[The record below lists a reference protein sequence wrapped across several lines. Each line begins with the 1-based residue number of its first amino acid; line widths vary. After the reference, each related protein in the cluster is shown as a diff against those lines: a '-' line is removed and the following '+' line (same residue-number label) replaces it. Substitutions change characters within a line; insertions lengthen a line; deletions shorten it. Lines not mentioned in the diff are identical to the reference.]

1 MISGV
6 FDFLSNVIFQ
16 TCYVGSDGNF
26 PKPLDKKTES
36 ELLDKVAKGDIEA
49 RDKLIKHN
57 MRLVIHVVKK
67 YNNYYDTDELI
78 SVGSLG
84 LIKAVK
90 TYSKGKGTGLATYA
104 ARCIENEI
112 LMTLRA
118 SKKRIQDRSLY
129 EPLSYDKDGNEIS
142 FIDII
147 ATDEEGVFQQ
157 VENEIMAEKLLDI
170 MKKILVKREFDIVKL
185 RYGLQNSAV
194 YTQIEIANMMNI
206 SRSYVSRIEK
216 KALQKIKD
224 YLIDNQLII
233 R

>member
-6 FDFLSNVIFQ
+6 FDFLSNIIFQ
-16 TCYVGSDGNF
+16 TCYVGTDGNF
-26 PKPLDKKTES
+26 PKPLDKQTES
-36 ELLDKVAKGDIEA
+36 DLLDKIAKGDNEA
-49 RDKLIKHN
+49 RDKLVKHN

-90 TYSKGKGTGLATYA
+90 TYSKEKGTGLATYA

-147 ATDEEGVFQQ
+147 STEEDGVFKQ
-157 VENEIMAEKLLDI
+157 VENDIMAEKLLNI
-170 MKKILVKREFDIVKL
+170 MKDILAEREYQILKL
-185 RYGLQNSAV
+185 RYGLQNSAS
-194 YTQIEIANMMNI
+194 YTQIEIAEMLKI

-216 KALQKIKD
+216 KALQRIKD
-224 YLIDNQLII
+224 YLTQNNLII

>member
-26 PKPLDKKTES
+26 PKPLDKQTES
-36 ELLDKVAKGDIEA
+36 ELLDKIAEGDIDA
-49 RDKLIKHN
+49 RDKLI

-129 EPLSYDKDGNEIS
+129 EPLSFDKDGNEIS

-147 ATDEEGVFQQ
+147 ATDEESVYGQ

-170 MKKILVKREFDIVKL
+170 MKKILTDREYEIIQL

-194 YTQIEIANMMNI
+194 YTQIEIATKMQI

-216 KALQKIKD
+216 KALQKMKD
-224 YLIDNQLII
+224 YLIENNLII
-233 R
+233 K

>member
-6 FDFLSNVIFQ
+6 FEFLSNVIFQ
-16 TCYVGSDGNF
+16 TCYIGSGGNF
-26 PKPLDKKTES
+26 PKPLDKKSEA
-36 ELLDKVAKGDIEA
+36 ELLDKIAEGDIEA

-90 TYSKGKGTGLATYA
+90 TYSKDKGTGFATYA

-112 LMTLRA
+112 LMTLRS
-118 SKKRIQDRSLY
+118 SKKRLQDKSLY
-129 EPLSYDKDGNEIS
+129 EPLSFDKEGNEIS

-147 ATDEEGVFQQ
+147 ATDEEGVYKQ
-157 VENEIMAEKLLDI
+157 VENEIMAEKLLAI
-170 MKKILVKREFDIVKL
+170 MKKVLTAREYEIIKL
-185 RYGLQNSAV
+185 RYGLQNSPN
-194 YTQIEIANMMNI
+194 YTQMEIAKMLNI

-224 YLIDNQLII
+224 YLIENSLII
-233 R
+233 N

>member
-26 PKPLDKKTES
+26 PKPLDKQTES
-36 ELLDKVAKGDIEA
+36 ELLDKIAEGDIDA

-112 LMTLRA
+112 LMHLR
-118 SKKRIQDRSLY
+118 KVVKTRNELSLD
-129 EPLSYDKDGNEIS
+129 EPLNVDWEGNVLLLSDVLGTERDVIYKD
-142 FIDII
+142 
-147 ATDEEGVFQQ
+147 
-157 VENEIMAEKLLDI
+157 VENDVEREILIASFNKLPP
-170 MKKILVKREFDIVKL
+170 RERQIVKL
-185 RYGLQNSAV
+185 RFGILGSPKK
-194 YTQIEIANMMNI
+194 TQKEIADMFGISQSYI
-206 SRSYVSRIEK
+206 SRLEK
-216 KALQKIKD
+216 KVMKKLKKEMSKMV
-224 YLIDNQLII
+224 
-233 R
+233 

>member
-16 TCYVGSDGNF
+16 TCYIGSDGNF
-26 PKPLDKKTES
+26 PKPLDKQTES
-36 ELLDKVAKGDIEA
+36 ELLDKIAEGDIDA

-129 EPLSYDKDGNEIS
+129 EPLSFDKDGNEIS

-147 ATDEEGVFQQ
+147 ATDEESVYGQ

-170 MKKILVKREFDIVKL
+170 MKKILTDREYEIIQF

-194 YTQIEIANMMNI
+194 YTQIEIATKMQI

-216 KALQKIKD
+216 KALQKMKD
-224 YLIDNQLII
+224 YLIENNLII
-233 R
+233 K

>member
-1 MISGV
+1 
-6 FDFLSNVIFQ
+6 
-16 TCYVGSDGNF
+16 
-26 PKPLDKKTES
+26 
-36 ELLDKVAKGDIEA
+36 
-49 RDKLIKHN
+49 

-170 MKKILVKREFDIVKL
+170 MKKILIPREFDIVKM
-185 RYGLQNSAV
+185 RFGLQNSAV

>member
-16 TCYVGSDGNF
+16 TCYVGADGNF
-26 PKPLDKKTES
+26 PKPLDKQTES
-36 ELLDKVAKGDIEA
+36 ELLDKIAEGDIEA

-112 LMTLRA
+112 LMTLRS

-129 EPLSYDKDGNEIS
+129 EPLSFDKDGNEIT

-147 ATDEEGVFQQ
+147 STEEDGVFKQ
-157 VENEIMAEKLLDI
+157 VENDIMSEKLHEIMTKVLDTREYE
-170 MKKILVKREFDIVKL
+170 ILRL
-185 RYGLQNSAV
+185 RYGLQNSAS
-194 YTQIEIANMMNI
+194 YTQIEIATMLKI

-216 KALQKIKD
+216 KALQKIKA
-224 YLIDNQLII
+224 YLLENNLII

>member
-26 PKPLDKKTES
+26 PKPLDKNTES
-36 ELLDKVAKGDIEA
+36 ELLDKVACGDIEA

-129 EPLSYDKDGNEIS
+129 EPLSFDKDGNEIS
-142 FIDII
+142 LQEVIKDDTIDIPDYLHI
-147 ATDEEGVFQQ
+147 KENVGLLKKYFNVLTTREQEILIKRFGLLNEDEQ
-157 VENEIMAEKLLDI
+157 
-170 MKKILVKREFDIVKL
+170 
-185 RYGLQNSAV
+185 
-194 YTQIEIANMMNI
+194 TQKEIAKQLHI

-216 KALQKIKD
+216 RALAKVLREFIKNNKS
-224 YLIDNQLII
+224 L
-233 R
+233 

>member
-26 PKPLDKKTES
+26 PKPLDKQTES
-36 ELLDKVAKGDIEA
+36 ELLDKIAEGDIDA

-67 YNNYYDTDELI
+67 YNYYDTDELI

-129 EPLSYDKDGNEIS
+129 EPLSFDKDGNEIS

-147 ATDEEGVFQQ
+147 ATDEESVYGQ

-170 MKKILVKREFDIVKL
+170 MKKILTDREYEIIQL

-194 YTQIEIANMMNI
+194 YTQIEIATKMQI

-216 KALQKIKD
+216 KALQKMKD
-224 YLIDNQLII
+224 YLIENNLII
-233 R
+233 K

>member
-1 MISGV
+1 MIAGV

-36 ELLDKVAKGDIEA
+36 ELLDKIAEGDIEA

-118 SKKRIQDRSLY
+118 SKKRRRRFSTSGKRY
-129 EPLSYDKDGNEIS
+129 YGRK
-142 FIDII
+142 I
-147 ATDEEGVFQQ
+147 A
-157 VENEIMAEKLLDI
+157 
-170 MKKILVKREFDIVKL
+170 
-185 RYGLQNSAV
+185 
-194 YTQIEIANMMNI
+194 
-206 SRSYVSRIEK
+206 
-216 KALQKIKD
+216 
-224 YLIDNQLII
+224 
-233 R
+233 